1 VIGVTHI
8 IAGLEPDG
16 AERMLLR
23 LVSGMDSSRFDNEVI
38 SLTNLGPMTD
48 KFQAAGI
55 RVRALGMSR
64 GSANPYYLA
73 KLAGWLRKLPAQQII
88 QTWMY
93 HADLVGGL
101 AAKLAGCAGLVW
113 NIRHSELHAG
123 IDKRHT
129 IWTAKACAA
138 LSSRLPRRIVCASEA
153 SRTFHEK
160 LGYAHDRM
168 EVIPNGFDLDLFRPD
183 AEARE
188 AVRSELGVADST
200 LVIGYVARKH
210 PVKDHRTFLE
220 AAGLL
225 HKQFPDVRFV
235 LCGDGATEQN
245 SDLKDWSEAAGVRDA
260 CYFLGRRD
268 DVPRVLNAFDI
279 ATSSSTS
286 EAFPN
291 ALAEAMACGIPAVV
305 TNVGDSRS
313 ILGETGSVVPPKDP
327 KALAQAWVGLLQA
340 GPDIRE
346 RLGEAA
352 RARIQTHFSMPNVVR
367 RYEALYTEIA
377 GALATA
383 SQPERAGTSASSVP
397 TRSKAPSARLAAS
410 SSAKPRILFVDNDVN
425 SFYAYRID
433 LALAARDAG
442 FEVHVAAP
450 QGKAAE
456 ILRSEGLQYHPIP
469 MTRSGLAPWK
479 EFSTISTLFRLYR
492 RTKPDLV
499 HHLRLKP
506 VLYGGLAAYGARVPA
521 VVGLLTGLGYVF
533 IAESRRAL
541 VMRKLVVLS
550 CKVAFRH
557 SNQRIVFQNPDDQG
571 VFIQNKILPA
581 AQTVLIKGSGVDV
594 HTYVPTP
601 EPEGVPVVVLASRML
616 RDKGVVEFV
625 EAARELRE
633 AGVVARFVLVGD
645 TDRGNPTAVSA
656 EQLQAWADEGVIE
669 WWGHQNDMRKVLSQS
684 NIVCLPSLRE
694 GVPKVLIEAAACG
707 RAIVTTDAP
716 GCREIVREGENGL
729 LVPVRNSKALADAL
743 RLLIESAPLRALMA
757 AKGREI
763 AVEEFSV
770 ERVVNETL
778 GVYRELLAAS
788 GPRGSQQQL
797 NIVEQQAR

>member
-8 IAGLEPDG
+8 IAGLAPDG
-16 AERMLLR
+16 AERMLHR
-23 LVSGMDSSRFDNEVI
+23 LVSSMDSNRFENEVI
-38 SLTNLGPMTD
+38 SLTDLGPMTE
-48 KFQAAGI
+48 KFRASGI

-73 KLAGWLRKLPAQQII
+73 KLAGWLRKLPPQQII

-101 AAKLAGCAGLVW
+101 AAKLAGCSGLVW
-113 NIRHSELHAG
+113 NIRHSDLHPG
-123 IDKRHT
+123 VDKRHT

-138 LSSRLPRRIVCASEA
+138 LSNRLPRRIICASESA
-153 SRTFHEK
+153 RTFHEK

-168 EVIPNGFDLDLFRPD
+168 VVIPNGFDLDLFRPD
-183 AEARE
+183 ETARE
-188 AVRSELGVADST
+188 TVRRELGIADST
-200 LVIGYVARKH
+200 LLIGYVARKH

-225 HKQFPDVRFV
+225 HKQFPDARFAV
-235 LCGDGATEQN
+235 CGDGATQED
-245 SDLKDWSEAAGVRDA
+245 SELKDWSEVAGVREA
-260 CYFLGRRD
+260 CLFLGHRD
-268 DVPRVLNAFDI
+268 DIPRVINAFDI

-291 ALAEAMACGIPAVV
+291 ALAEAMATGIPAVV

-327 KALAQAWVGLLQA
+327 KALAQAWAGLIQA
-340 GPDIRE
+340 GPDLRE

-352 RARIQTHFSMPNVVR
+352 RARVQTHFSMPNVVR
-367 RYEALYTEIA
+367 RYEDLYTEIDA
-377 GALATA
+377 SLAPA
-383 SQPERAGTSASSVP
+383 AQQLANPIAQPPAA
-397 TRSKAPSARLAAS
+397 RSKASAARTSVSGAN
-410 SSAKPRILFVDNDVN
+410 PRILFVDNDVN

-456 ILRSEGLQYHPIP
+456 ILRSEGLNYHPIP

-633 AGVVARFVLVGD
+633 SGVSARFVLVGD
-645 TDRGNPTAVSA
+645 TDPGNPTAVSA
-656 EQLQAWADEGVIE
+656 EQLQSWANEGVIE
-669 WWGHQNDMRKVLSQS
+669 WWGHQSDMRKVLSQS

-743 RLLIESAPLRALMA
+743 RLLIESAPLRSLMA

-770 ERVVNETL
+770 ERVVHETL

>member
-8 IAGLEPDG
+8 ITSLAPDG
-16 AERMLLR
+16 AEKMLHR
-23 LVSGMDSSRFDNEVI
+23 LVSAMDAARFNNEVI
-38 SLTNLGPMTD
+38 SLTDLGPMTER
-48 KFQAAGI
+48 FQAAGI

-73 KLAGWLRKLPAQQII
+73 KLAGWLRKLPDQQII

-113 NIRHSELHAG
+113 NIRHSELHPG
-123 IDKRHT
+123 VDKRHT
-129 IWTAKACAA
+129 IWTAKACAV
-138 LSSRLPRRIVCASEA
+138 LSSRLPRRIICASEA
-153 SRTFHEK
+153 SRTFHAK
-160 LGYAHDRM
+160 LGYARDRM
-168 EVIPNGFDLDLFRPD
+168 EVIPNGLDLDLFRPD
-183 AEARE
+183 AAARE
-188 AVRSELGVADST
+188 AVRSELGVGPST
-200 LVIGYVARKH
+200 LLIGYVARKH

-225 HKQFPDVRFV
+225 YKQFPDARFV
-235 LCGDGATEQN
+235 LCGDGATPDD
-245 SDLKDWSEAAGVRDA
+245 SDLKTWAEAAGVTNA
-260 CYFLGRRD
+260 CFFLGRRD
-268 DVPRVLNAFDI
+268 DIPRVINAFDV

-291 ALAEAMACGIPAVV
+291 ALAEAMACGVPAVV

-313 ILGETGSVVPPKDP
+313 ILGETGSIVPPKDP
-327 KALAQAWVGLLQA
+327 KALAQAWAALIQA
-340 GPDIRE
+340 GPDLRQ

-352 RARIQTHFSMPNVVR
+352 RIRVQTHFSMPNVVR

-377 GALATA
+377 ASLASANQPSSAVAGAPGLARG
-383 SQPERAGTSASSVP
+383 SEVRPSTSG
-397 TRSKAPSARLAAS
+397 
-410 SSAKPRILFVDNDVN
+410 AKPRILFVDNDVN
-425 SFYAYRID
+425 SFYAYRIE
-433 LALAARDAG
+433 LARGARDSG

-450 QGKAAE
+450 PGKAAE
-456 ILRSEGLQYHPIP
+456 ILRAEGLRYHPIP

-479 EFSTISTLFRLYR
+479 EFSTISVLFRLYR
-492 RTKPDLV
+492 RVRPDLV

-533 IAESRRAL
+533 IAETRRAL

-557 SNQRIVFQNPDDQG
+557 GNQRIVFQNPDDQG

-594 HTYVPTP
+594 HSYVPTP
-601 EPEGVPVVVLASRML
+601 EPDGVPVVVLASRML

-625 EAARELRE
+625 EAARELKH
-633 AGVVARFVLVGD
+633 AGVSARFVLVGD
-645 TDRGNPTAVSA
+645 TDPGNPTAVSA
-656 EQLQAWADEGVIE
+656 EHLRGWADEGVIE

-729 LVPVRNSKALADAL
+729 LVPIRDSKALADAL

-763 AVEEFSV
+763 AVAEFSV
-770 ERVVNETL
+770 ERVVHETL
-778 GVYRELLAAS
+778 GVYRELLAAN

-797 NIVEQQAR
+797 NMVEQQAR

>member
-8 IAGLEPDG
+8 IAGLAPDG
-16 AERMLLR
+16 AERMLHR
-23 LVSGMDSSRFDNEVI
+23 LVSGMDATRFENEVI
-38 SLTNLGPMTD
+38 SLTDLGPMAE
-48 KFQAAGI
+48 KFEAAGV

-113 NIRHSELHAG
+113 NIRHSELHPG
-123 IDKRHT
+123 VDKRHT

-138 LSSRLPRRIVCASEA
+138 LSSRLPRRIICASES

-183 AEARE
+183 ADARE
-188 AVRSELGVADST
+188 AIRAELGVASST

-235 LCGDGATEQN
+235 LCGEGATPEDA
-245 SDLKDWSEAAGVRDA
+245 DLKLWSDEAGVREA

-268 DVPRVLNAFDI
+268 DIPRVINAFDI

-291 ALAEAMACGIPAVV
+291 ALAEAMACGVPAVV

-327 KALAQAWVGLLQA
+327 KALSQAWAGLIQA
-340 GPDIRE
+340 GPELRG

-352 RARIQTHFSMPNVVR
+352 RTRVQTHFAMPNVVR
-367 RYEALYTEIA
+367 RYEAVYGEIE
-377 GALATA
+377 A
-383 SQPERAGTSASSVP
+383 SL
-397 TRSKAPSARLAAS
+397 APSQR
-410 SSAKPRILFVDNDVN
+410 SSAAAEVPRRRPNGATSGASVSNAKPSVLFVDNDVN
-425 SFYAYRID
+425 SFYAYRIE
-433 LALAARDAG
+433 LALAARDSG

-450 QGKAAE
+450 PGKAAE
-456 ILRSEGLQYHPIP
+456 TLRAEGLRYHPIP

-479 EFSTISTLFRLYR
+479 ELSTIVALFRLYR
-492 RTKPDLV
+492 RVRPDLV

-557 SNQRIVFQNPDDQG
+557 GNQRIVFQNPDDQG

-581 AQTVLIKGSGVDV
+581 AQTVLIKGSGVDI

-601 EPEGVPVVVLASRML
+601 EPEGIPVVVLASRML

-625 EAARELRE
+625 QAARELKE
-633 AGVVARFVLVGD
+633 SGVSARFVLVGD
-645 TDRGNPTAVSA
+645 TDPGNPTAVSA
-656 EQLQAWADEGVIE
+656 EQLRSWADEGVIE
-669 WWGHQNDMRKVLSQS
+669 WWGHQSDMRKVLSQS

-729 LVPVRNSKALADAL
+729 LVPVRDSKALAEAL

-778 GVYRELLAAS
+778 GVYRELLAS
-788 GPRGSQQQL
+788 GPRGSQQL

>member
-1 VIGVTHI
+1 MIGVTHV
-8 IAGLEPDG
+8 IAGLAPDG
-16 AERMLLR
+16 AERMLHR
-23 LVSGMDSSRFDNEVI
+23 LVSGMDATRFDNEVI
-38 SLTNLGPMTD
+38 SLTDLGPMAE
-48 KFQAAGI
+48 KFQAAGV
-55 RVRALGMSR
+55 RVRALGMSP

-73 KLAGWLRKLPAQQII
+73 KLAGWLRRLPAQQVI

-113 NIRHSELHAG
+113 NIRHSELHPG
-123 IDKRHT
+123 VDKRHT

-138 LSSRLPRRIVCASEA
+138 LSSSLPRRIICASEA

-183 AEARE
+183 ADARE
-188 AVRSELGVADST
+188 AIRGELGIAPST

-235 LCGDGATEQN
+235 LCGEGATQQDAELRRW
-245 SDLKDWSEAAGVRDA
+245 SDEAGVRNA
-260 CYFLGRRD
+260 CFFLGRRD
-268 DVPRVLNAFDI
+268 DIPCVVNAFDI

-291 ALAEAMACGIPAVV
+291 ALAEAMACGVPAVV
-305 TNVGDSRS
+305 TNVGDSGS
-313 ILGETGSVVPPKDP
+313 ILGEAGSVVPPKDP
-327 KALAQAWVGLLQA
+327 KALAQGWAGLIQA
-340 GPDIRE
+340 GPELRE

-352 RARIQTHFSMPNVVR
+352 RARVQRHFAMPNVVR
-367 RYEALYTEIA
+367 KYEALYTEIEA
-377 GALATA
+377 SLAPSQRSSASSRAPGRRLSLATA
-383 SQPERAGTSASSVP
+383 R
-397 TRSKAPSARLAAS
+397 PSAT
-410 SSAKPRILFVDNDVN
+410 SAKPRILFVDNDVN
-425 SFYAYRID
+425 SFFAYRIQ
-433 LALAARDAG
+433 LALAARDSG
-442 FEVHVAAP
+442 FDVHVAAP
-450 QGKAAE
+450 EGKSAE
-456 ILRSEGLQYHPIP
+456 ILVAEGLQYHPIP

-479 EFSTISTLFRLYR
+479 EFSTIAVLFRLYR
-492 RTKPDLV
+492 RVSPDLV

-533 IAESRRAL
+533 IAESRRAM

-557 SNQRIVFQNPDDQG
+557 GNQRIVFQNPDDQG

-601 EPEGVPVVVLASRML
+601 EPEGVPVVALASRML

-625 EAARELRE
+625 EAARELKA
-633 AGVVARFVLVGD
+633 AGVSARFVLVGE
-645 TDRGNPTAVSA
+645 TDPGNPTAITA
-656 EQLQAWADEGVIE
+656 EQLRAWADEGVIE

-729 LVPVRNSKALADAL
+729 LVPVRDSKALADAL
-743 RLLIESAPLRALMA
+743 RILIESAPLRVLMA

-763 AVEEFSV
+763 AVAEFSV

-778 GVYRELLAAS
+778 GVYRELLAS
-788 GPRGSQQQL
+788 SPRGSQQL

>member
-1 VIGVTHI
+1 MIGVTHI
-8 IAGLEPDG
+8 IAGLAPDG
-16 AERMLLR
+16 AEKMLHR
-23 LVSGMDSSRFDNEVI
+23 LVLGMDSNRFENEVI
-38 SLTNLGPMTD
+38 SLTDLGPMTEN
-48 KFQAAGI
+48 FQSAGV

-101 AAKLAGCAGLVW
+101 AAKLAGCSGLVW
-113 NIRHSELHAG
+113 NIRHSELHPG
-123 IDKRHT
+123 VDKRHT
-129 IWTAKACAA
+129 IWTAKACAM
-138 LSSRLPRRIVCASEA
+138 LSSRLPRKIICASES

-160 LGYAHDRM
+160 LGYAYDRM

-183 AEARE
+183 AAARA
-188 AVRSELGVADST
+188 AVRNELGIAPST
-200 LVIGYVARKH
+200 LLIGYVARKH

-235 LCGDGATEQN
+235 LCGDGATKADPE
-245 SDLKDWSEAAGVRDA
+245 LKDWSEAAGVRNA
-260 CYFLGRRD
+260 CFFLGHRD
-268 DVPRVLNAFDI
+268 DAPRVINAFDV

-291 ALAEAMACGIPAVV
+291 ALAEAMACGVPAVV

-313 ILGETGSVVPPKDP
+313 ILGETGSVVPPKEP
-327 KALAQAWVGLLQA
+327 KALAQAWAGLIQA
-340 GPDIRE
+340 GPDLRE
-346 RLGEAA
+346 RLGDAA
-352 RARIQTHFSMPNVVR
+352 RARVQTHFAMPNVVR
-367 RYEALYTEIA
+367 KYEALYIQIDASLAPA
-377 GALATA
+377 GHRA
-383 SQPERAGTSASSVP
+383 SAPTQAP
-397 TRSKAPSARLAAS
+397 TRVGPTATRPSGS
-410 SSAKPRILFVDNDVN
+410 PSAKPRILFVDNDVN
-425 SFYAYRID
+425 TFYSYRIE

-450 QGKAAE
+450 EGKAAE
-456 ILRSEGLQYHPIP
+456 ILRSEGLRYHPIP

-479 EFSTISTLFRLYR
+479 EFSTISSLFRLYR
-492 RTKPDLV
+492 RVRPDLV

-601 EPEGVPVVVLASRML
+601 EPEDIPVVVLASRML
-616 RDKGVVEFV
+616 RDKGVIEFV

-633 AGVVARFVLVGD
+633 AGVSARFVLVGE
-645 TDRGNPTAVSA
+645 TDPGNPTAISA
-656 EQLQAWADEGVIE
+656 EQLRSWSDEGVVE
-669 WWGHQNDMRKVLSQS
+669 WWGHQSDMRKVLGQS

-743 RLLIESAPLRALMA
+743 KLLIESAPLRALMA

-763 AVEEFSV
+763 AVAEFSV

-778 GVYRELLAAS
+778 GVYRELLA
-788 GPRGSQQQL
+788 GTPRGSQQL

>member
-1 VIGVTHI
+1 MIGVTHI
-8 IAGLEPDG
+8 ITALDPDG
-16 AERMLLR
+16 AEKMLYR
-23 LVSGMDSSRFDNEVI
+23 LVSAMDGTRFENEVI
-38 SLTNLGPMTD
+38 SLTDLGPMTE
-48 KFQAAGI
+48 KLQAAGI
-55 RVRALGMSR
+55 RVRALGMTR

-73 KLAGWLRKLPAQQII
+73 KLAGWLRKMPAQQII

-113 NIRHSELHAG
+113 NIRHSELHPG
-123 IDKRHT
+123 VDKRHT
-129 IWTAKACAA
+129 IWTAKACAM
-138 LSSRLPRRIVCASEA
+138 LSSRLPRRIICASEA

-183 AEARE
+183 GNARD
-188 AVRSELGVADST
+188 AVRRELGVGPST
-200 LVIGYVARKH
+200 LLIGYVARKH

-235 LCGDGATEQN
+235 LCGDGATQDDA
-245 SDLKDWSEAAGVRDA
+245 DLKNWSEMAGVRDA
-260 CYFLGRRD
+260 CFFFGRRD
-268 DVPRVLNAFDI
+268 DIPHVINAFDL

-291 ALAEAMACGIPAVV
+291 ALAEAMACGVPAVV

-313 ILGETGSVVPPKDP
+313 ILGETGSVVPPRDP
-327 KALAQAWVGLLQA
+327 KALAQAWAALIQA
-340 GPDIRE
+340 GPDIRS

-352 RARIQTHFSMPNVVR
+352 RARVQSHFSMPTVVR
-367 RYEALYTEIA
+367 AYETLYTDIA
-377 GALATA
+377 ASLAPNA
-383 SQPERAGTSASSVP
+383 SQRSNAPGPVSSHA
-397 TRSKAPSARLAAS
+397 KAPAERLSA

-425 SFYAYRID
+425 SFYAYRIE
-433 LALAARDAG
+433 LARGARDSG

-456 ILRSEGLQYHPIP
+456 ILRAEGLRYHPIP

-479 EFSTISTLFRLYR
+479 EFSTISVLFRLYR
-492 RTKPDLV
+492 RVRPDLV

-541 VMRKLVVLS
+541 MMRKLVVLS

-557 SNQRIVFQNPDDQG
+557 SNQRIVFQNPDDQN

-601 EPEGVPVVVLASRML
+601 EPGDVPVVVLASRML

-625 EAARELRE
+625 EAARDLRQ
-633 AGVVARFVLVGD
+633 AGVSARFVLVGE
-645 TDRGNPTAVSA
+645 TDPGNPTAITA
-656 EQLQAWADEGVIE
+656 DQLRAWADEGVIE

-729 LVPVRNSKALADAL
+729 LVPVRDSKALADAL

-763 AVEEFSV
+763 AVSEFSV
-770 ERVVNETL
+770 ERVVDETL
-778 GVYRELLAAS
+778 GVYRELLATS
-788 GPRGSQQQL
+788 GPRSSQQF

>member
-1 VIGVTHI
+1 MIGVTHI
-8 IAGLEPDG
+8 ITSLAPDG
-16 AERMLLR
+16 AEKMLHR
-23 LVSGMDSSRFDNEVI
+23 LVSAMDATRFENEVI
-38 SLTNLGPMTD
+38 SLTDLGPMTER
-48 KFQAAGI
+48 FQAAGI

-73 KLAGWLRKLPAQQII
+73 KLARWLRKLPDQQII

-113 NIRHSELHAG
+113 NIRHSELHPG
-123 IDKRHT
+123 VDKRHT
-129 IWTAKACAA
+129 IWTAKACAW
-138 LSSRLPRRIVCASEA
+138 LSSRLPSRIICASEA
-153 SRTFHEK
+153 SRIFHEN
-160 LGYAHDRM
+160 LGYAHNRI
-168 EVIPNGFDLDLFRPD
+168 EVIPNGLDLDLFQPD
-183 AEARE
+183 GVARE
-188 AVRSELGVADST
+188 AVRGELGVAPST
-200 LVIGYVARKH
+200 LLIGYVARKH

-220 AAGLL
+220 AAGLF

-235 LCGDGATEQN
+235 LCGDGATPE
-245 SDLKDWSEAAGVRDA
+245 DAELKNWAEAAGVRNA
-260 CYFLGRRD
+260 CFLLGRRD
-268 DVPRVLNAFDI
+268 DIPRVINAFDV

-291 ALAEAMACGIPAVV
+291 VLAEAMACGVPAVV

-327 KALAQAWVGLLQA
+327 KALAQAWAGLLQA
-340 GPDIRE
+340 GPDLRQ

-352 RARIQTHFSMPNVVR
+352 RTRIHTHFAMPHVVR

-377 GALATA
+377 ASLATA
-383 SQPERAGTSASSVP
+383 NQGAKVVAPAPAPVTTS
-397 TRSKAPSARLAAS
+397 RRRLS
-410 SSAKPRILFVDNDVN
+410 RSSAKPRILFVDNDVN
-425 SFYAYRID
+425 SFYAYRIE
-433 LALAARDAG
+433 LARGARDSG

-450 QGKAAE
+450 PGKAAE
-456 ILRSEGLQYHPIP
+456 ILRAEGLQYHPIP

-479 EFSTISTLFRLYR
+479 EISTISVLFRLYR
-492 RTKPDLV
+492 RVRPDLV

-533 IAESRRAL
+533 IAETRRAL

-557 SNQRIVFQNPDDQG
+557 GNQRIVFQNPDDQG

-594 HTYVPTP
+594 HTYVPTA
-601 EPEGVPVVVLASRML
+601 EPEGIPVVVLASRML

-625 EAARELRE
+625 EAARGLRE
-633 AGVVARFVLVGD
+633 AGVSARFALVGE
-645 TDRGNPTAVSA
+645 TDPGNPTAITA
-656 EQLQAWADEGVIE
+656 DQLRAWAAEGVIE
-669 WWGHQNDMRKVLSQS
+669 WWGHQTDMRKVLSQS

-729 LVPVRNSKALADAL
+729 LVPVRDSKALADAL
-743 RLLIESAPLRALMA
+743 KLLIESAPLRALMA

-763 AVEEFSV
+763 AVAEFSV

-778 GVYRELLAAS
+778 GVYRELLAAN
-788 GPRGSQQQL
+788 GPRGSQQHF
-797 NIVEQQAR
+797 NMVEQQAR

>member
-8 IAGLEPDG
+8 ITSLAPDG
-16 AERMLLR
+16 AEKMLHR
-23 LVSGMDSSRFDNEVI
+23 LVSAMDTTRFENEVI
-38 SLTNLGPMTD
+38 SLTDLGPMTE

-73 KLAGWLRKLPAQQII
+73 KLAGWLRKLPDQQII

-101 AAKLAGCAGLVW
+101 AAKLAGCSGLVW
-113 NIRHSELHAG
+113 NIRHSELHPG
-123 IDKRHT
+123 VDKRHT

-138 LSSRLPRRIVCASEA
+138 LSSHLPRRIVCVSEA

-160 LGYAHDRM
+160 LGYAHDRI
-168 EVIPNGFDLDLFRPD
+168 EVIPNGYDLDLFRPD
-183 AEARE
+183 IAARE
-188 AVRSELGVADST
+188 VVRAELGVSPST
-200 LVIGYVARKH
+200 LLIGYVARKH
-210 PVKDHRTFLE
+210 PVKDHHTFLE

-235 LCGDGATEQN
+235 LCGDGATADDAELRN
-245 SDLKDWSEAAGVRDA
+245 WSEAAGVREA
-260 CYFLGRRD
+260 CFFLGRRD
-268 DVPRVLNAFDI
+268 DIPRVINAFDI

-291 ALAEAMACGIPAVV
+291 ALAEAMACGVPAVV

-327 KALAQAWVGLLQA
+327 KALAQAWAGLIQA
-340 GPDIRE
+340 GPDLRQ

-352 RARIQTHFSMPNVVR
+352 RTRVQTHFAMSNVVR

-377 GALATA
+377 GSLVPST
-383 SQPERAGTSASSVP
+383 QPESVVEPASP
-397 TRSKAPSARLAAS
+397 RPQAPLARPS

-425 SFYAYRID
+425 SFNAYRIE
-433 LALAARDAG
+433 LARGARDSG

-450 QGKAAE
+450 PGKAAE
-456 ILRSEGLQYHPIP
+456 ILLAEGLRYHPIP

-479 EFSTISTLFRLYR
+479 EFSTISSLFRLYR
-492 RTKPDLV
+492 RVRPDLV

-533 IAESRRAL
+533 IAETRKAL

-550 CKVAFRH
+550 SKVAFRH
-557 SNQRIVFQNPDDQG
+557 GNQRIVFQNPDDQG

-601 EPEGVPVVVLASRML
+601 EPEGIPVVVLASRML
-616 RDKGVVEFV
+616 RDKGVLEFV
-625 EAARELRE
+625 DAARELHR
-633 AGVVARFVLVGD
+633 AGVSARFVLVGD
-645 TDRGNPTAVSA
+645 TDPGNPTAVSA
-656 EQLQAWADEGVIE
+656 EQLRTWADEGVIE
-669 WWGHQNDMRKVLSQS
+669 WWGHQSDMRKVLSQS

-729 LVPVRNSKALADAL
+729 LVPVRDSKALADAL

-763 AVEEFSV
+763 AVAEFSV
-770 ERVVNETL
+770 ERVVDETL
-778 GVYRELLAAS
+778 GVYLELLAAS
-788 GPRGSQQQL
+788 GPRGSQQL

>member
-1 VIGVTHI
+1 MIGVTHI
-8 IAGLEPDG
+8 IAGLAPDG
-16 AERMLLR
+16 AERMLHR
-23 LVSGMDSSRFDNEVI
+23 LVTGMDAARFENDVI
-38 SLTNLGPMTD
+38 SLTDLGPMAE
-48 KFQAAGI
+48 KFQANGL

-64 GSANPYYLA
+64 GGANPYYVA

-113 NIRHSELHAG
+113 NIRHSELHPG

-138 LSSRLPRRIVCASEA
+138 LSSRLPRRIVCASES

-183 AEARE
+183 AEARQ
-188 AVRSELGVADST
+188 AVRQELGVGPST
-200 LVIGYVARKH
+200 LLIGYVARKH
-210 PVKDHRTFLE
+210 PVKDHRTFIE

-235 LCGDGATEQN
+235 LCGEGATPDDR
-245 SDLKDWSEAAGVRDA
+245 DLRVWSEEAEVRQS
-260 CYFLGRRD
+260 CFYLGRRD
-268 DVPRVLNAFDI
+268 DIPRVLNAFDI

-291 ALAEAMACGIPAVV
+291 TLAEAMACGIPTVV

-327 KALAQAWVGLLQA
+327 KALAQAWAGLIQA
-340 GPDIRE
+340 GSDLRE

-352 RARIQTHFSMPNVVR
+352 RARVQTHFSMTNVVR
-367 RYEALYTEIA
+367 RYETLYADIE
-377 GALATA
+377 A
-383 SQPERAGTSASSVP
+383 SL
-397 TRSKAPSARLAAS
+397 APSSPRAEAATSPQSGRARAPLARAA

-425 SFYAYRID
+425 TFYSYRIE
-433 LALAARDAG
+433 LALAARDSG

-450 QGKAAE
+450 QGKAVE
-456 ILRSEGLQYHPIP
+456 ILRAEGLQYHPIP

-492 RTKPDLV
+492 RVRPDLV

-557 SNQRIVFQNPDDQG
+557 GNQRIVFQNPDDQG

-594 HTYVPTP
+594 NTYVPTP

-633 AGVVARFVLVGD
+633 SGVSARCVLVGE
-645 TDRGNPTAVSA
+645 TDPGNPTAIRA
-656 EQLQAWADEGVIE
+656 EQLRAWADEGVIE
-669 WWGHQNDMRKVLSQS
+669 WWGHQSDMRKVLSQS

-729 LVPVRNSKALADAL
+729 LVPVRDSKALAGAL

-763 AVEEFSV
+763 AVSEFSV

-788 GPRGSQQQL
+788 GPRSSQQF

>member
-1 VIGVTHI
+1 MIGVTHI
-8 IAGLEPDG
+8 IAGLAPDG
-16 AERMLLR
+16 AERMLHR
-23 LVSGMDSSRFDNEVI
+23 LVSAMDATRFDNEVI
-38 SLTNLGPMTD
+38 SLTDLGPMTE

-73 KLAGWLRKLPAQQII
+73 KLAGWLRKLPDQQII

-113 NIRHSELHAG
+113 NIRHSELHPSV
-123 IDKRHT
+123 DKRHT

-138 LSSRLPRRIVCASEA
+138 LSSRLPRRIICASEA

-160 LGYAHDRM
+160 LGYAHNRI
-168 EVIPNGFDLDLFRPD
+168 EVIPNGYDLDLFRPD
-183 AEARE
+183 PMARE
-188 AVRSELGVADST
+188 AIRGELGVGPST
-200 LVIGYVARKH
+200 LLIGYVARKH

-225 HKQFPDVRFV
+225 YKQFPVARFV
-235 LCGDGATEQN
+235 LCGDGVTLDDAE
-245 SDLKDWSEAAGVRDA
+245 LRDWLEAAGVRNA

-268 DVPRVLNAFDI
+268 DIPRVINAFDI

-327 KALAQAWVGLLQA
+327 KALAQAWAGLIQA
-340 GPDIRE
+340 GPDLRQ

-352 RARIQTHFSMPNVVR
+352 RTRVQTHFAMPTVVA

-377 GALATA
+377 A
-383 SQPERAGTSASSVP
+383 SPAPAAGRSSVAAQVP
-397 TRSKAPSARLAAS
+397 ARAKAPAVRPSA

-425 SFYAYRID
+425 SFYAYRIE
-433 LALAARDAG
+433 LARGARDSG

-450 QGKAAE
+450 PGKASE
-456 ILRSEGLQYHPIP
+456 ILLAEGLRYHPIP

-492 RTKPDLV
+492 RVGPDLV

-533 IAESRRAL
+533 IAETRRAL

-557 SNQRIVFQNPDDQG
+557 GNQRIVFQNPDDQG

-594 HTYVPTP
+594 QTYVPTP

-625 EAARELRE
+625 EAARELRG
-633 AGVVARFVLVGD
+633 AGVSARFVLVGE
-645 TDRGNPTAVSA
+645 TDPGNPTAITA
-656 EQLQAWADEGVIE
+656 EQLRAWADEGVIE
-669 WWGHQNDMRKVLSQS
+669 WWGHQSDMRKVLSQS

-729 LVPVRNSKALADAL
+729 LVPVRDSKALADAL
-743 RLLIESAPLRALMA
+743 RLLIESTPLRALMA

-763 AVEEFSV
+763 AVAEFSV
-770 ERVVNETL
+770 ERVVDETL

-788 GPRGSQQQL
+788 GPRGSRQQL
-797 NIVEQQAR
+797 NMLEQQAR

>member
-8 IAGLEPDG
+8 ITSLAPDG
-16 AERMLLR
+16 AEKMLHR
-23 LVSGMDSSRFDNEVI
+23 LVSGMDATRFENEVI
-38 SLTNLGPMTD
+38 SLTDLGPMTER
-48 KFQAAGI
+48 FQAAGV

-73 KLAGWLRKLPAQQII
+73 KLAGWLRDLPDQQII

-101 AAKLAGCAGLVW
+101 AAKLAGCSGLVW
-113 NIRHSELHAG
+113 NIRHSELHPNT
-123 IDKRHT
+123 DKRHT
-129 IWTAKACAA
+129 IWTAKACAT
-138 LSSRLPRRIVCASEA
+138 LSSHLPRRIICVSEA

-160 LGYAHDRM
+160 LGYAHDRI
-168 EVIPNGFDLDLFRPD
+168 EVIPNGYDLDLFRPD
-183 AEARE
+183 ADARE
-188 AVRSELGVADST
+188 AVRSELGVDPST
-200 LVIGYVARKH
+200 LLIGYIARKH

-225 HKQFPDVRFV
+225 HKQYPDVRFV
-235 LCGDGATEQN
+235 LCGDGTTPEDTELRN
-245 SDLKDWSEAAGVRDA
+245 WSEAAGVRNA

-268 DVPRVLNAFDI
+268 DIPRVINAFDI

-291 ALAEAMACGIPAVV
+291 ALAEAMACGVPAVV

-327 KALAQAWVGLLQA
+327 KALAQAWVGLIQA

-346 RLGEAA
+346 RIGKAA
-352 RARIQTHFSMPNVVR
+352 RTRVQSHFSMSKVVG

-377 GALATA
+377 ASLATS
-383 SQPERAGTSASSVP
+383 SQRFGAIAPKPAPA
-397 TRSKAPSARLAAS
+397 KAPAARRP

-425 SFYAYRID
+425 SFHAYRIE
-433 LALAARDAG
+433 LALGARDSG

-450 QGKAAE
+450 PGKAAE
-456 ILRSEGLQYHPIP
+456 ILRAEGLEYHPIP

-492 RTKPDLV
+492 RVRPDLV

-557 SNQRIVFQNPDDQG
+557 GNQRIVFQNPDDQG

-625 EAARELRE
+625 EAARELRQS
-633 AGVVARFVLVGD
+633 GVSARFVLVGD
-645 TDRGNPTAVSA
+645 TDPGNPTAVSA
-656 EQLQAWADEGVIE
+656 EQLRAWSDEGVIE

-729 LVPVRNSKALADAL
+729 LVPIRDSKALADAL

-763 AVEEFSV
+763 AVTEFSV

-778 GVYRELLAAS
+778 GVYRELLAS
-788 GPRGSQQQL
+788 GPRDSQKQL